1 MLNNKRKCVI
11 HEITDGQ
18 TINTRVLWDIAP
30 PSLDRSVTWATPLWP
45 LSMLEALCPIEHS
58 RSLTNP
64 FLLFIKQPRLNKHCD
79 WSNRVHYNSIMHAA
93 TSHACIISQHMHAT
107 YVNSDFES
115 DKISRRNV
123 QRHVQLLHNTL
134 GADKFES
141 ASRRKKKVN
150 CLNFT
155 KFFQLCVSL
164 LEMISI
170 LVDCFRFLSLVVI
183 QILNQQNLSWHM

>member
-1 MLNNKRKCVI
+1 MSKSILHIIQSCYVQKTARRNI
-11 HEITDGQ
+11 
-18 TINTRVLWDIAP
+18 
-30 PSLDRSVTWATPLWP
+30 
-45 LSMLEALCPIEHS
+45 
-58 RSLTNP
+58 
-64 FLLFIKQPRLNKHCD
+64 IKQPRLEKHCD
-79 WSNRVHYNSIMHAA
+79 WSNRVHHNSTITQP

-141 ASRRKKKVN
+141 ASRRKKVN

-183 QILNQQNLSWHM
+183 QILNQQNLSLHM